1 MKRIFILI
9 MLFTAISM
17 VAQKASPQIFSNE
30 QTFDFNDIKRD
41 EILKH
46 DFYVKNIGTQTLK
59 IKDVKSSCECTVV
72 QPVKKNI
79 EPGDSVKV
87 TAEFSTVDKI
97 GPQRHHIY
105 ILSNDP
111 KNPEYRLTLLGNVV
125 LTKAE
130 KESLPSIVIPY
141 TVYDFGDVKQGK
153 VLKHTIEIK
162 NVGKSLLRIKKVKT
176 GCSYLKLS
184 LKKKT
189 VKHKETA
196 KLNLKFNTKGLSGK
210 QSCVITIRSNDP
222 HVRVAIITVMA
233 NVLK

>member
-1 MKRIFILI
+1 MKRIFFLI
-9 MLFTAISM
+9 MLFTTISII
-17 VAQKASPQIFSNE
+17 AQKAAPKIFSNE
-30 QTFDFNDIKRD
+30 QTFDFKDIKRN

-46 DFYVKNIGTQTLK
+46 DFYIKNVGSQTLK

-87 TAEFSTVDKI
+87 TAEFSTADKI
-97 GPQRHHIY
+97 GIQRHHIY

-111 KNPEYRLTLLGNVV
+111 RNPEYRLTLLGNVV
-125 LTKAE
+125 LSKAE

-162 NVGKSLLRIKKVKT
+162 NAGRSLLRIKKVKT
-176 GCSYLKLS
+176 GCDFL
-184 LKKKT
+184 
-189 VKHKETA
+189 
-196 KLNLKFNTKGLSGK
+196 KLNLSKKKIKYKKSGKLNIKFNTKGLLGK
-210 QSCVITIRSNDP
+210 QSCVITVRSNDP

-233 NVLK
+233 NVVK